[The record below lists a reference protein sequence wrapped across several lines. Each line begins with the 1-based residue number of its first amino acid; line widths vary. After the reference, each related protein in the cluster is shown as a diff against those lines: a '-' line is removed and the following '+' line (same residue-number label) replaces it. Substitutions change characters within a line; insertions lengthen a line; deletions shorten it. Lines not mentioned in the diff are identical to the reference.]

1 MAREGQTVSRHL
13 KFETRQHKLGVD
25 LGEGIPRK
33 TLILGLIIYPLWWVM
48 AFSILHGVNQI
59 TAMLYLLP
67 PTMFLWFGTQESE
80 GNLRRMR
87 FTQGLLRVRYA
98 ATNHR
103 PVIRCGRREAD
114 RREFVPATVRFGQ
127 SLGSLVQKIVP
138 QKTQDGTQEPVTMAP
153 TLWLV
158 GGDQLDA
165 VGQREAARRTKKKRK
180 A

>member
-13 KFETRQHKLGVD
+13 EFETRQHKLGVD

-33 TLILGLIIYPLWWVM
+33 TLILGLIIYPLWWVIV
-48 AFSILHGVNQI
+48 FSILHGVNQI
-59 TAMLYLLP
+59 TAMAYLLP
-67 PTMFLWFGTQESE
+67 PTLFLWFGTQESD
-80 GNLRRMR
+80 GNMRRMR
-87 FTQGLLRVRYA
+87 FTQGMLRVRYGL
-98 ATNHR
+98 TNHR

-127 SLGSLVQKIVP
+127 SLGALVQKIIP
-138 QKTQDGTQEPVTMAP
+138 QKKKAGSQEPVTMDS

-158 GGDQLDA
+158 GSDQLDA
-165 VGQREAARRTKKKRK
+165 VGQREATRRAKKRK

>member
-13 KFETRQHKLGVD
+13 KFETRQHKLGLD

-33 TLILGLIIYPLWWVM
+33 TLILGLIIFPLWWVM
-48 AFSILHGVNQI
+48 VFSILHGVNQI
-59 TAMLYLLP
+59 TGIIYLLP
-67 PTMFLWFGTQESE
+67 PSMFLWFGTQESD

-87 FTQGLLRVRYA
+87 FTQGLLRVRYGL
-98 ATNHR
+98 TNHR

-114 RREFVPATVRFGQ
+114 PREFVPATVRFGQ
-127 SLGSLVQKIVP
+127 GLGSLVQKIVP
-138 QKTQDGTQEPVTMAP
+138 RKKQDGTQEPVTMAP

-165 VGQREAARRTKKKRK
+165 VGQREAARRAKKKRK

>member
-13 KFETRQHKLGVD
+13 NFETRQHKLGVD

-33 TLILGLIIYPLWWVM
+33 TLILALIIYPVWWVIV
-48 AFSILHGVNQI
+48 FSILHGVNQI
-59 TAMLYLLP
+59 TAMAYLLP
-67 PTMFLWFGTQESE
+67 PTLFLWFGTQESD
-80 GNLRRMR
+80 GNMRRMR
-87 FTQGLLRVRYA
+87 FTQGMLRVRYA
-98 ATNHR
+98 FTNHR

-114 RREFVPATVRFGQ
+114 PREFVPATVRFGET
-127 SLGSLVQKIVP
+127 LGAAVQKIIP
-138 QKTQDGTQEPVTMAP
+138 QKKQAGSQEPVTMAP

-165 VGQREAARRTKKKRK
+165 VGQREANRRAKKRK

>member
-13 KFETRQHKLGVD
+13 KFETRQHKLGLD

-33 TLILGLIIYPLWWVM
+33 TLILGLIIFPLWWVM
-48 AFSILHGVNQI
+48 VFSILHGVNQI
-59 TAMLYLLP
+59 TGMIYLLP
-67 PTMFLWFGTQESE
+67 PSMFLWFGTQESD

-87 FTQGLLRVRYA
+87 FTQGLLRVRYGL
-98 ATNHR
+98 TNHR

-114 RREFVPATVRFGQ
+114 PREFVPATVRFGQ
-127 SLGSLVQKIVP
+127 GLGSLVQKIVP
-138 QKTQDGTQEPVTMAP
+138 QKKQNGTQEPVTMAP

-165 VGQREAARRTKKKRK
+165 VGQREAARRAKKRK

>member
-33 TLILGLIIYPLWWVM
+33 TLILGLIIFPVWWVM
-48 AFSILHGVNQI
+48 VFSVLHGVNQI
-59 TAMLYLLP
+59 TGMIYLLP
-67 PTMFLWFGTQESE
+67 PSLFLWFGTQESD

-87 FTQGLLRVRYA
+87 FTQGLLRLRYA

-103 PVIRCGRREAD
+103 PVIRWGRREAD
-114 RREFVPATVRFGQ
+114 PREFVPATVRFGEI
-127 SLGSLVQKIVP
+127 LGSLVQKIVP
-138 QKTQDGTQEPVTMAP
+138 QKKQAGSQEPVTMAP

-158 GGDQLDA
+158 GGDQLDE
-165 VGQREAARRTKKKRK
+165 VGQREANRRAKKRK

>member
-13 KFETRQHKLGVD
+13 NFETRQHKLGVD

-33 TLILGLIIYPLWWVM
+33 TLLLALIIYPVWWVIV
-48 AFSILHGVNQI
+48 FSILHGVNQI
-59 TAMLYLLP
+59 TAMAYLLP
-67 PTMFLWFGTQESE
+67 PTLFLWFGTQESD
-80 GNLRRMR
+80 GNMRRMR
-87 FTQGLLRVRYA
+87 FTQGMLRVRYA
-98 ATNHR
+98 FTNHR

-114 RREFVPATVRFGQ
+114 PREFVPVTVRFGET
-127 SLGSLVQKIVP
+127 LGAVVQKIIP
-138 QKTQDGTQEPVTMAP
+138 QKKQAGSQEPVTMDS

-165 VGQREAARRTKKKRK
+165 VGQRESTRRAKKKRK

>member
-33 TLILGLIIYPLWWVM
+33 TLILGLIIFPLWWVM
-48 AFSILHGVNQI
+48 VFSILHGVNQI
-59 TAMLYLLP
+59 TGMIYLLP
-67 PTMFLWFGTQESE
+67 PSMFLWFGTQESD

-87 FTQGLLRVRYA
+87 FTQGLLRVRYGF
-98 ATNHR
+98 TNHR
-103 PVIRCGRREAD
+103 PVIRWGRREAD
-114 RREFVPATVRFGQ
+114 PREFVPATVRFGEI
-127 SLGSLVQKIVP
+127 LGSLVQKIVP
-138 QKTQDGTQEPVTMAP
+138 QKKQAGSQEPVTMAP

-165 VGQREAARRTKKKRK
+165 VGQREANRRAKKRK

>member
-1 MAREGQTVSRHL
+1 MAREGQTVSRQL

-33 TLILGLIIYPLWWVM
+33 TLILGLIIFPLWWVIV
-48 AFSILHGVNQI
+48 FSILHGVNQI
-59 TAMLYLLP
+59 TAMVYLLP
-67 PTMFLWFGTQESE
+67 PTMFLWFGTQESD

-87 FTQGLLRVRYA
+87 FTQGLLRVRYGL
-98 ATNHR
+98 TNHR

-114 RREFVPATVRFGQ
+114 PREFVPATVRFGQ
-127 SLGSLVQKIVP
+127 GLGSLVQKIVP
-138 QKTQDGTQEPVTMAP
+138 RKKQAGSQEPVTMAP

-165 VGQREAARRTKKKRK
+165 VGQREAARRAKKRK

>member
-13 KFETRQHKLGVD
+13 NFETRQHKLGVD

-33 TLILGLIIYPLWWVM
+33 TLILGLIIYPAWWVIV
-48 AFSILHGVNQI
+48 FSILHGVNQI
-59 TAMLYLLP
+59 TAMAYLLP
-67 PTMFLWFGTQESE
+67 PTLFLWFGTQESD

-87 FTQGLLRVRYA
+87 FTQGMLRVRYGL
-98 ATNHR
+98 TNHR

-114 RREFVPATVRFGQ
+114 PREFVPATVRFGET
-127 SLGSLVQKIVP
+127 LGAAVQKIVP
-138 QKTQDGTQEPVTMAP
+138 QKKKAGSQEPVTMDS

-165 VGQREAARRTKKKRK
+165 VGQREAARRKKRK